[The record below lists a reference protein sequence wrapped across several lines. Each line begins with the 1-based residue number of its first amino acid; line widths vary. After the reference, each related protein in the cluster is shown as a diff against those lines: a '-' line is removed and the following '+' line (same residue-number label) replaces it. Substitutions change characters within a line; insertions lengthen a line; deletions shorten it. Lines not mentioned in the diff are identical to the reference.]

1 MGEMPENNGHGPR
14 GGLTPDEA
22 LELTARMGGL
32 ARAGLPMGSGLAA
45 MAEELPRGRL
55 RSAMQSLAH
64 SMDSGRTVG
73 EAIEGEAGRIP
84 PHLRGLVAAGVRSG
98 RLGEVLDGFSRYATT
113 GAELRR
119 RLALGL
125 VYPAASLLATTMIFT
140 FVGLAVVPQFEA
152 IFRDFGIPLPN
163 VTILVLEVAR
173 RTVDI
178 WRTIL
183 FLVIAA
189 MATVVLARAFLPTA
203 VVRGLAGHLPIVGG
217 VWRWTGLADF
227 CHWLALLIEQGLP
240 MPEALRL
247 AGQAAQ
253 DSSVRGG
260 ADQLAAEV
268 EEGRSLADAVAEGG
282 ALPPRLARLIRWG
295 EKRGGLPDILHMA
308 GEMFAARAT
317 AHSSFAAAALSVACF
332 IIVIVGVNLVILGLM
347 LPMITL
353 ISRLSG

>member
-1 MGEMPENNGHGPR
+1 MGEMPGNNGDGPR
-14 GGLTPDEA
+14 GGLTPDET
-22 LELTARMGGL
+22 LELSARMGGL

-64 SMDSGRTVG
+64 AMDSGRTVS
-73 EAIEGEAGRIP
+73 EAIEHEANRIP
-84 PHLRGLVAAGVRSG
+84 PHLRGLVSAGVRSG

-113 GAELRR
+113 GTELRR

-125 VYPAASLLATTMIFT
+125 AYPAASLLTTTLIFT

-152 IFRDFGIPLPN
+152 IFKDFGIPLPG

-183 FLVIAA
+183 FLVIAT
-189 MATVVLARAFLPTA
+189 MATVVIARVFLPTA
-203 VVRGLAGHLPIVGG
+203 ILRGLAGHLPVVGG

-247 AGQAAQ
+247 AGQASQ
-253 DSSVRGG
+253 DSRVQGG
-260 ADQLAAEV
+260 ADRLAAEV
-268 EEGRSLADAVAEGG
+268 EEGRSLGDAVADGE
-282 ALPPRLARLIRWG
+282 ALPARLARLIRWG
-295 EKRGGLPDILHMA
+295 EKRGGLPEILHMA
-308 GEMFAARAT
+308 GEMFAARAA
-317 AHSSFAAAALSVACF
+317 AHSSFASAALSVACF
-332 IIVIVGVNLVILGLM
+332 ILVIIGVSLVILGLM